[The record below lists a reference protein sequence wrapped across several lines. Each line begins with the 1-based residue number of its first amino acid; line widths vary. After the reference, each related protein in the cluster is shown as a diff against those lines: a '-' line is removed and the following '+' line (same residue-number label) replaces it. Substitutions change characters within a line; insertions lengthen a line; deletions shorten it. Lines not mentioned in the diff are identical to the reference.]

1 MVATAIYSVTMVL
14 LERNRISSLYSHGKA
29 RWKRNV
35 VSRMSCYY
43 YTIGSGVI
51 KQALHLDEGETIVE
65 LKDNAEIECTANGRM
80 YCAAVACRYYA
91 GNSTTAL
98 TCASRH
104 AVTVY
109 EVVT

>member
-1 MVATAIYSVTMVL
+1 MVATVIYSVTMVL
-14 LERNRISSLYSHGKA
+14 LERNRISSLYSRGKA

-35 VSRMSCYY
+35 VSWVSYY

-51 KQALHLDEGETIVE
+51 KQALHLDEGERIVK
-65 LKDNAEIECTANGRM
+65 LKDNAKIECTANGRM

>member
-1 MVATAIYSVTMVL
+1 MAATAIYSVTVVL
-14 LERNRISSLYSHGKA
+14 WKETAFPLLYSHGKA

-35 VSRMSCYY
+35 VSRVSCYY
-43 YTIGSGVI
+43 YTIGRGVI
-51 KQALHLDEGETIVE
+51 KQSLHLDEGERIVK
-65 LKDNAEIECTANGRM
+65 LKDNAGIECTANGRM

-91 GNSTTAL
+91 GNSTTAV

-109 EVVT
+109 VVG